1 MVLKKDRTR
10 TNEKIVLS
18 PVLKVTHYS
27 QEARTKGR
35 AIVFHWYC
43 KKQRSRKYC
52 DLSII
57 IDQDTNAVQIPSQL
71 SNNNAV

>member
-35 AIVFHWYC
+35 AIVFHWYR
-43 KKQRSRKYC
+43 KKTK
-52 DLSII
+52 
-57 IDQDTNAVQIPSQL
+57 VQKIL
-71 SNNNAV
+71 